1 MTVET
6 TNPDLVSP
14 VTPDSPLKQ
23 MIVNYVGDANKLDEG
38 DNVNVA
44 MIVEQMAKDFPEFLL
59 AVAEENWIRGY
70 HQALTDVSEGEK
82 VMREMEEEKKKMGN
96 NLEEFISLSDKKAKK
111 QNKEYYLYNSILVF
125 MKDPFP
131 VDIDVDAVLKRVEA
145 KIPSSMVTRTLDA
158 VYIGSF
164 PHCSTLATIPQNMKT
179 ERYTYQ
185 TSNMMNK
192 ISSGIWFT
200 KSLTRSKIYMGKKF
214 LLIGPWRMSF

>member
-23 MIVNYVGDANKLDEG
+23 MIVNYVGDANKLEEG

-82 VMREMEEEKKKMGN
+82 VMREMEEE
-96 NLEEFISLSDKKAKK
+96 E
-111 QNKEYYLYNSILVF
+111 KE
-125 MKDPFP
+125 DG
-131 VDIDVDAVLKRVEA
+131 E
-145 KIPSSMVTRTLDA
+145 
-158 VYIGSF
+158 
-164 PHCSTLATIPQNMKT
+164 
-179 ERYTYQ
+179 
-185 TSNMMNK
+185 
-192 ISSGIWFT
+192 
-200 KSLTRSKIYMGKKF
+200 
-214 LLIGPWRMSF
+214 

>member
-6 TNPDLVSP
+6 TNPDLVNP

-82 VMREMEEEKKKMGN
+82 VMREMEEE
-96 NLEEFISLSDKKAKK
+96 E
-111 QNKEYYLYNSILVF
+111 KE
-125 MKDPFP
+125 DG
-131 VDIDVDAVLKRVEA
+131 E
-145 KIPSSMVTRTLDA
+145 
-158 VYIGSF
+158 
-164 PHCSTLATIPQNMKT
+164 
-179 ERYTYQ
+179 
-185 TSNMMNK
+185 
-192 ISSGIWFT
+192 
-200 KSLTRSKIYMGKKF
+200 
-214 LLIGPWRMSF
+214 

>member
-23 MIVNYVGDANKLDEG
+23 MIINYVGDAKNLNEG

-82 VMREMEEEKKKMGN
+82 VMREMEEE
-96 NLEEFISLSDKKAKK
+96 E
-111 QNKEYYLYNSILVF
+111 KE
-125 MKDPFP
+125 D
-131 VDIDVDAVLKRVEA
+131 
-145 KIPSSMVTRTLDA
+145 
-158 VYIGSF
+158 G
-164 PHCSTLATIPQNMKT
+164 Q
-179 ERYTYQ
+179 
-185 TSNMMNK
+185 
-192 ISSGIWFT
+192 
-200 KSLTRSKIYMGKKF
+200 
-214 LLIGPWRMSF
+214 

>member
-59 AVAEENWIRGY
+59 AIAEENWIRGY

-82 VMREMEEEKKKMGN
+82 VMREMEEE
-96 NLEEFISLSDKKAKK
+96 E
-111 QNKEYYLYNSILVF
+111 KE
-125 MKDPFP
+125 DG
-131 VDIDVDAVLKRVEA
+131 E
-145 KIPSSMVTRTLDA
+145 
-158 VYIGSF
+158 
-164 PHCSTLATIPQNMKT
+164 
-179 ERYTYQ
+179 
-185 TSNMMNK
+185 
-192 ISSGIWFT
+192 
-200 KSLTRSKIYMGKKF
+200 
-214 LLIGPWRMSF
+214 

>member
-23 MIVNYVGDANKLDEG
+23 MIINYVGDAKNLNEG

-82 VMREMEEEKKKMGN
+82 VMREMEEE
-96 NLEEFISLSDKKAKK
+96 E
-111 QNKEYYLYNSILVF
+111 KE
-125 MKDPFP
+125 DG
-131 VDIDVDAVLKRVEA
+131 E
-145 KIPSSMVTRTLDA
+145 
-158 VYIGSF
+158 
-164 PHCSTLATIPQNMKT
+164 
-179 ERYTYQ
+179 
-185 TSNMMNK
+185 
-192 ISSGIWFT
+192 
-200 KSLTRSKIYMGKKF
+200 
-214 LLIGPWRMSF
+214 

>member
-82 VMREMEEEKKKMGN
+82 VMREMEEE
-96 NLEEFISLSDKKAKK
+96 E
-111 QNKEYYLYNSILVF
+111 KE
-125 MKDPFP
+125 DG
-131 VDIDVDAVLKRVEA
+131 E
-145 KIPSSMVTRTLDA
+145 
-158 VYIGSF
+158 
-164 PHCSTLATIPQNMKT
+164 
-179 ERYTYQ
+179 
-185 TSNMMNK
+185 
-192 ISSGIWFT
+192 
-200 KSLTRSKIYMGKKF
+200 
-214 LLIGPWRMSF
+214 

>member
-23 MIVNYVGDANKLDEG
+23 MIVNYVGDVNKLDEG

-82 VMREMEEEKKKMGN
+82 VMREMEEE
-96 NLEEFISLSDKKAKK
+96 E
-111 QNKEYYLYNSILVF
+111 KE
-125 MKDPFP
+125 DG
-131 VDIDVDAVLKRVEA
+131 E
-145 KIPSSMVTRTLDA
+145 
-158 VYIGSF
+158 
-164 PHCSTLATIPQNMKT
+164 
-179 ERYTYQ
+179 
-185 TSNMMNK
+185 
-192 ISSGIWFT
+192 
-200 KSLTRSKIYMGKKF
+200 
-214 LLIGPWRMSF
+214 